1 MSSLA
6 GERKR
11 KFKIPIKQLFSTYAY
26 NYNAETRQRIGLC
39 PTIQMLHNDQEK

>member
-6 GERKR
+6 GERKNGQN
-11 KFKIPIKQLFSTYAY
+11 FHYQLFSTYAY
-26 NYNAETRQRIGLC
+26 NYSAETRQRTGLC